1 MAYMRGAYQ
10 FKTDALSREEIIG
23 LINVMRGFGIRAFRF
38 TRQVPATPSYPKG
51 ISSTQWLDLKS
62 YTPKKIENL
71 IGGMMQPGIDF
82 MRYMMILEDD
92 IHRMPQSIIDAA
104 ERAKSLAGYV
114 E

>member
-1 MAYMRGAYQ
+1 MKGALQ
-10 FKTDALSREEIIG
+10 FKTDTLTQAQIIE
-23 LINVMRGFGIRAFRF
+23 LIDYFRSEGVRAFRF

-62 YTPKKIENL
+62 YTPKKLSNL

-92 IHRMPQSIIDAA
+92 LAKLPKAIRDKA
-104 ERAKSLAGYV
+104 EEARRIAGYV